1 MNLRQ
6 KVVVIITDIL
16 LIVEVCIS
24 MYLATR
30 QAPENL
36 TPIFIKSFALMCVPT
51 LIFAKITLK
60 RLRSPEDSSPPAE
73 TDVVLSQENSPLPF

>member
-6 KVVVIITDIL
+6 KVAVIITDVL
-16 LIVEVCIS
+16 LIVEICIS
-24 MYLATR
+24 MYLSTR

-51 LIFAKITLK
+51 LIIAKITIK
-60 RLRSPEDSSPPAE
+60 RLRSPEDSSSPAE
-73 TDVVLSQENSPLPF
+73 TDVVLPQENSPLPF